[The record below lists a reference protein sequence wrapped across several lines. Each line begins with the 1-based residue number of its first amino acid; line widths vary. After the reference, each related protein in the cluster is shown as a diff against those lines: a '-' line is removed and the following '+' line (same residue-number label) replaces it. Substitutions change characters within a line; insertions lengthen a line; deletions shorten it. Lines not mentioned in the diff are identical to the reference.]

1 MTEMIRNVR
10 GMPDVLPE
18 KTPYWQHIEKTAMAL
33 LHSYG
38 YAELRLPLLESTEL
52 FTRSIGAV
60 TDIVE
65 KEMYTFADR
74 NGDSLSLR
82 PEGTAGAVRCMIQH
96 GLLHTPGSKIW
107 YQGPM
112 FRHERPQR
120 GRQRQ
125 FSQIGVEAF
134 GIADAGI
141 DAELIIM
148 IRRLWQRLGLADQ
161 LSLKINSLGNR
172 DERQAYRKLLQDWL
186 RQHQEQLD
194 DDCRRRMQT
203 NPLRVLDSKNPA
215 MQELLKQAPTLL
227 QHLGPDSRAH
237 YDQLCD
243 LLAAN
248 DIDFVHDDHL
258 VRGLDYYSHTVFEWQ
273 TEALGAQGTVCAG
286 GRYDDLVALHGA
298 RPTPGIGF
306 AMGLE
311 RMVELL
317 QQQPPWQAA
326 PLLYVV
332 VQDQALRIAAV
343 QLLERC
349 RDALPDSIMLL
360 DHLGGSMRAQMK
372 RANRS
377 QARLAVIVAD
387 AEHQR
392 GEVVLRPMTADQ
404 QQQTLAVAELPSW
417 LASQYGSE
425 QSS

>member
-1 MTEMIRNVR
+1 MSEIIRNVR
-10 GMPDVLPE
+10 GMPDVLPQQAV
-18 KTPYWQHIEKTAMAL
+18 YWRHLEQTAIAL
-33 LHSYG
+33 LQSYG
-38 YAELRLPLLESTEL
+38 YTELRLPLLESTEL
-52 FTRSIGAV
+52 FTRSIGSA

-96 GLLHTPGSKIW
+96 GLLHTPGAKIW

-141 DAELIIM
+141 DAELIVM
-148 IRRLWQRLGLADQ
+148 SQRLWQRLGLGEQ
-161 LSLKINSLGNR
+161 IKLKINSLGNR
-172 DERQAYRKLLQDWL
+172 DERRQYRHQLQDWL
-186 RQHQEQLD
+186 RQRQQHLD
-194 DDCRRRMQT
+194 EDGLRRMET
-203 NPLRVLDSKNPA
+203 NPLRVLDSKHPA
-215 MQELLKQAPTLL
+215 MQELLSAAPTLL
-227 QHLGPDSRAH
+227 QQLGQESRAH
-237 YDQLCD
+237 YEQVCTILS
-243 LLAAN
+243 AN
-248 DIDFVHDDHL
+248 GIDYQHDDRL

-273 TEALGAQGTVCAG
+273 TDALGAQGTVCAG

-306 AMGLE
+306 AMGQE
-311 RMVELL
+311 RLVALL
-317 QQQPPWQAA
+317 QQQAFTPAQ

-332 VQDQALRIAAV
+332 VQDADLRTAAM

-349 RDALPDSIMLL
+349 RQALPDAIMLM
-360 DHLGGSMRAQMK
+360 DHLGGSMKAQMK

-377 QARLAVIVAD
+377 QAALTLIVATD
-387 AEHQR
+387 EHQR
-392 GEVVLRPMTADQ
+392 GEVSVRFMHGDVP
-404 QQQTLAVAELPSW
+404 QQTLASDELPRW
-417 LASQYGSE
+417 LAGQYASL
-425 QSS
+425 Q

>member
-18 KTPYWQHIEKTAMAL
+18 QTPYWQHIEQTAMAL
-33 LHSYG
+33 LQSYG
-38 YAELRLPLLESTEL
+38 YAELRLPLLESTDL

-96 GLLHTPGSKIW
+96 GLLHTPGAKIW

-148 IRRLWQRLGLADQ
+148 TRRLWQRLGLADQ

-172 DERQAYRKLLQDWL
+172 DERHSYRKLLQDWL

-203 NPLRVLDSKNPA
+203 NPLRVLDSKNPPCRICSSRHPHCCSIWGQTA
-215 MQELLKQAPTLL
+215 GRIMTSSAIYWQPMILTLYMTIAWCVVWIITRTRCL
-227 QHLGPDSRAH
+227 SGRPRRW
-237 YDQLCD
+237 
-243 LLAAN
+243 
-248 DIDFVHDDHL
+248 VH
-258 VRGLDYYSHTVFEWQ
+258 RGLSVPADVMMIWWRYMVPDRRLASVSPWAWSAWLSCCNSSHCE
-273 TEALGAQGTVCAG
+273 
-286 GRYDDLVALHGA
+286 
-298 RPTPGIGF
+298 
-306 AMGLE
+306 
-311 RMVELL
+311 
-317 QQQPPWQAA
+317 QAA

-349 RDALPDSIMLL
+349 RDALPDAMMLL

-392 GEVVLRPMTADQ
+392 GEVVLRPMTANE
-404 QQQTLAVAELPSW
+404 QQQTIASAELPAW
-417 LASQYGSE
+417 LARQYSSE
-425 QSS
+425 SPG

>member
-1 MTEMIRNVR
+1 MTEIIRNVR

-18 KTPYWQHIEKTAMAL
+18 QAVYWRHLEQTAIAL
-33 LHSYG
+33 LQSYG
-38 YAELRLPLLESTEL
+38 YAELRLPLLESTDL
-52 FTRSIGAV
+52 FTRSIGSV

-96 GLLHTPGSKIW
+96 GLLHTPGARIW

-134 GIADAGI
+134 GITNAGI

-148 IRRLWQRLGLADQ
+148 SHRLWRRLGLSDQ
-161 LSLKINSLGNR
+161 IKLKINSLGNR
-172 DERQAYRKLLQDWL
+172 AERQQYRQLLQDWL
-186 RQHQEQLD
+186 RQHRQQLD
-194 DDCRRRMQT
+194 ADGLRRMET

-215 MQELLKQAPTLL
+215 IQELLSDAPTLL
-227 QHLGPDSRAH
+227 QQLGKESRAH
-237 YDQLCD
+237 YEQVCAM
-243 LLAAN
+243 LAAN
-248 DIDFVHDDHL
+248 GLEYQHDDRL

-273 TEALGAQGTVCAG
+273 TDALGAQGTVCAG
-286 GRYDDLVALHGA
+286 GRYDDLVELHGA

-306 AMGLE
+306 AMGQE
-311 RMVELL
+311 RLVELL
-317 QQQPPWQAA
+317 QQQPLTPSS

-332 VQDQALRIAAV
+332 VQDDDLRSAAMH
-343 QLLERC
+343 LLERC
-349 RDALPDSIMLL
+349 REAVPAAILL
-360 DHLGGSMRAQMK
+360 MDHLGGSMKAQMK

-377 QARLAVIVAD
+377 QAGLTLIVAAD
-387 AEHQR
+387 EHQR
-392 GEVVLRPMTADQ
+392 GEVSVRFMHADAPQ
-404 QQQTLAVAELPSW
+404 LSLASDELPLW
-417 LASQYGSE
+417 LAGQYAK
-425 QSS
+425 SS

>member
-1 MTEMIRNVR
+1 MTEIIRNVR

-18 KTPYWQHIEKTAMAL
+18 QAVYWRHLEQVAVAL
-33 LHSYG
+33 LQAYG
-38 YAELRLPLLESTEL
+38 YAEVRLPLLESTEL

-96 GLLHTPGSKIW
+96 GLLLTPGTKIW

-125 FSQIGVEAF
+125 FSQIGVEVF
-134 GIADAGI
+134 GIPDAGI

-148 IRRLWQRLGLADQ
+148 SHRLWQRLGLAAKIK
-161 LSLKINSLGNR
+161 LKINSLGNR
-172 DERQAYRKLLQDWL
+172 SERQQYRQQLQDWL
-186 RQHQEQLD
+186 RQHRQQLD
-194 DDCRRRMQT
+194 EDSLRRMET

-215 MQELLKQAPTLL
+215 LQQLLAEAPTLL
-227 QHLGPDSRAH
+227 QQLGSASRAH
-237 YDQLCD
+237 YDQVCAMLN
-243 LLAAN
+243 AN
-248 DIDFVHDDHL
+248 DIDFQHDDRL

-273 TEALGAQGTVCAG
+273 TDELGAQGTVCAG
-286 GRYDDLVALHGA
+286 GRYDDLVELHGA

-306 AMGLE
+306 AMGQERLVALLE
-311 RMVELL
+311 
-317 QQQPPWQAA
+317 QQSLAAPA

-332 VQDQALRIAAV
+332 VQDASLRTAAM
-343 QLLERC
+343 QLVERC
-349 RDALPDSIMLL
+349 RDALPEAVLLL
-360 DHLGGSMRAQMK
+360 DHLGGSMKAQMK

-377 QARLAVIVAD
+377 GAVLGLIVA
-387 AEHQR
+387 AEEQQR
-392 GEVVLRPMTADQ
+392 GEVSVRHMQSDA
-404 QQQTLAVAELPSW
+404 QQQTLPADELPDW
-417 LASQYGSE
+417 LAGQYASL
-425 QSS
+425 Q